1 MWVTVGP
8 RRAESHLGRTSS
20 SPPRTSMRT
29 PLLPAWRGTP
39 GASDHAVGF
48 LKTKSPTPV
57 TGGRSRQRQ
66 RGSLLAPA
74 QVAGLDGDGPNAREG
89 QRGATT
95 ISSFSEEALRGFE
108 VRNRALAVPEPECGG
123 AQHIRRLRSFR

>member
-1 MWVTVGP
+1 MPLSKKPVP
-8 RRAESHLGRTSS
+8 ESDH
-20 SPPRTSMRT
+20 
-29 PLLPAWRGTP
+29 RGTEGGKVLP
-39 GASDHAVGF
+39 HFREASPR
-48 LKTKSPTPV
+48 L
-57 TGGRSRQRQ
+57 SRH
-66 RGSLLAPA
+66 LLAPA

-95 ISSFSEEALRGFE
+95 ISSFSEEALREFE